1 MRKDCDVQVLDTVL
15 GIKPRP
21 FEIEAR
27 KLAVSK
33 PGMKE
38 VILKNYDDRI
48 ILTHS
53 LGHISYLAISDGSL
67 PKAITTALSTFLKKH
82 AKCFARQYLTS
93 H

>member
-1 MRKDCDVQVLDTVL
+1 MLKDCDVQVLDTVL

-21 FEIEAR
+21 FETKAK

-53 LGHISYLAISDGSL
+53 LGPISYLAISDGPL
-67 PKAITTALSTFLKKH
+67 PKTITTALSAFLKKH
-82 AKCFARQYLTS
+82 AECFARQYLTS